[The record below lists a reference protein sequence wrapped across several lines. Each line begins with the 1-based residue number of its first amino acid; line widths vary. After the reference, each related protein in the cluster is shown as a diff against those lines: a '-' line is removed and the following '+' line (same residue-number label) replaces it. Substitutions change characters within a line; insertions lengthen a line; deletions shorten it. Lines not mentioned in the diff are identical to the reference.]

1 MNDSSE
7 VIKEAAS
14 MLKDY
19 DESEI
24 ALMRRDAKRKDE
36 YEVNLIKKTAR
47 EEGLVEER
55 NNNIITMHNNG
66 FDSETI
72 AKALSLDIS
81 YVNEVL
87 KNN

>member
-1 MNDSSE
+1 MHPG
-7 VIKEAAS
+7 
-14 MLKDY
+14 Y
-19 DESEI
+19 TDEEI

-36 YEVNLIKKTAR
+36 YEINLIKKTAR
-47 EEGLVEER
+47 EEGEIKGL
-55 NNNIITMHNNG
+55 NNSIIKIHKNG

-72 AKALSLDIS
+72 AKFLSLDIS

>member
-1 MNDSSE
+1 MHPG
-7 VIKEAAS
+7 
-14 MLKDY
+14 Y
-19 DESEI
+19 TDEEI

-36 YEVNLIKKTAR
+36 YEINLIKKTAW
-47 EEGLVEER
+47 EEGFAESL
-55 NNNIITMHNNG
+55 NNTIIKIHKNG

-72 AKALSLDIS
+72 AKLLSLDIS

>member
-1 MNDSSE
+1 MHPG
-7 VIKEAAS
+7 
-14 MLKDY
+14 Y
-19 DESEI
+19 TDEEI

-36 YEVNLIKKTAR
+36 YEINLIKRTAW
-47 EEGLVEER
+47 EEGFAEGLAKER
-55 NNNIITMHNNG
+55 NKTIIKIHKNG

-72 AKALSLDIS
+72 AKFLSLDIS

>member
-1 MNDSSE
+1 
-7 VIKEAAS
+7 

-47 EEGLVEER
+47 EEGLVEGEFKGL
-55 NNNIITMHNNG
+55 NKSIIKMSKSGISN
-66 FDSETI
+66 DKISEI
-72 AKALSLDIS
+72 LELDIS

>member
-1 MNDSSE
+1 MHPG
-7 VIKEAAS
+7 
-14 MLKDY
+14 Y
-19 DESEI
+19 TDEEI

-36 YEVNLIKKTAR
+36 YEINLIKRTAW
-47 EEGLVEER
+47 EEGFAEGLAKGKTKSL
-55 NNNIITMHNNG
+55 NNTIIKIHKNG

-72 AKALSLDIS
+72 AKFLSLDIS